1 MNHIIPTAEPFFIP
15 AGPTGCLLIHGF
27 TGSPKEMRWMG
38 EYLAREG
45 ISVLG
50 VRLAGHATRPEDMTR
65 MRWEDWVVSVE
76 DGWHTLKGVADQVF
90 LAGLSMGGVL
100 ALLFAADHPVSGVIA
115 MSTPYALKDDFRLPY
130 VEILSWVWPRIA
142 KGPSD
147 WRNLEAAAD
156 HVDYPAYPTRAIAEL
171 RDLLAA
177 MRSALPRV
185 QVPALLMH
193 SRQDTGVPPE
203 NSENIF
209 AALGSQDKEIHWIE
223 DSGHVITREPKRQQV
238 FHSSVDFIRRVTRDR
253 P

>member
-1 MNHIIPTAEPFFIP
+1 MNYTIPTAEPFFLP

-45 ISVLG
+45 FTVLG
-50 VRLAGHATRPEDMTR
+50 VRLAGHATRPEDMLR
-65 MRWEDWVVSVE
+65 ARWQDWLASVE
-76 DGWHTLKGVADQVF
+76 DGWNLLQGAADRIF
-90 LAGLSMGGVL
+90 LAGLSMGGDL
-100 ALLFAADHPVSGVIA
+100 ALSFAADHPVAGLIA

-130 VEILSWVWPRIA
+130 AEILCWFWPRIA

-147 WRNLEAAAD
+147 WRDLEAAAD

-177 MRSALPRV
+177 TRAAIPRV
-185 QVPALLMH
+185 QVPVLLIH

-203 NSENIF
+203 NSEKIY
-209 AALGSQDKEIHWIE
+209 AALGSRDKTICWVE
-223 DSGHVITREPKRQQV
+223 DCGHVITREPRRQQV
-238 FHSSVDFIRRVTRDR
+238 FQAAVEFMRRVAART
-253 P
+253 